1 MPGEAMDNT
10 TAAVHGPGL
19 MAGLTGL
26 AKNIFGLV
34 VSRVELAA
42 LELSE
47 VRNHVMALLA
57 VFALAVICS
66 WFAIAYGTA
75 MIVALAWE
83 AMGWKILLVMFLVF
97 IAITAL
103 LAFKAKAMLKE
114 GKLAFP
120 ETMNELK
127 HDRDMLL

>member
-1 MPGEAMDNT
+1 MDNS
-10 TAAVHGPGL
+10 TATVHGPGL
-19 MAGLTGL
+19 VGGLTGL
-26 AKNIFGLV
+26 AKNVFGLV

-47 VRNHVMALLA
+47 VRNHVIALVA
-57 VFALAVICS
+57 MFALAVLCS
-66 WFAIAYGTA
+66 MFALAYGTA

-97 IAITAL
+97 VAATAAL
-103 LAFKAKAMLKE
+103 FFKGKAMLKE

-120 ETMNELK
+120 ETMKELK
-127 HDRDMLL
+127 NDREMLL

>member
-1 MPGEAMDNT
+1 MDNS
-10 TAAVHGPGL
+10 TASVHGPGL
-19 MAGLTGL
+19 LGGLTGL
-26 AKNIFGLV
+26 AKNIFGLM

-47 VRNHVMALLA
+47 VRNHVLALLA
-57 VFALAVICS
+57 VFALAVLCS

-83 AMGWKILLVMFLVF
+83 AMGWKILLVLFLVF
-97 IAITAL
+97 IAATAAL
-103 LAFKAKAMLKE
+103 GFKAKAMLKE

-127 HDRDMLL
+127 NDRDMLL

>member
-1 MPGEAMDNT
+1 MDNS
-10 TAAVHGPGL
+10 TATVHGPGL
-19 MAGLTGL
+19 IGGLTSL
-26 AKNIFGLV
+26 TKNIFGLM

-47 VRNHVMALLA
+47 VRNHVMSLLA
-57 VFALAVICS
+57 VFALAIICC

-75 MIVALAWE
+75 MIVALSWE
-83 AMGWKILLVMFLVF
+83 AMGWKILLVLFLVF
-97 IAITAL
+97 LAVTAA
-103 LAFKAKAMLKE
+103 LAFKARAMLKE

-127 HDRDMLL
+127 NDRDMLL

>member
-1 MPGEAMDNT
+1 MPGEAMDKT

-75 MIVALAWE
+75 VIVALAWE
-83 AMGWKILLVMFLVF
+83 TMGWKILLVMFIVF
-97 IAITAL
+97 VVVTAL
-103 LAFKAKAMLKE
+103 LGLKAKSMLKE

-120 ETMNELK
+120 ATMNELK
-127 HDRDMLL
+127 NDRDMLL

>member
-1 MPGEAMDNT
+1 MDKSS
-10 TAAVHGPGL
+10 AAIHGPGL
-19 MAGLTGL
+19 IGGLTGL
-26 AKNIFGLV
+26 AKNVFGLV

-47 VRNHVMALLA
+47 VRNHVLELLA
-57 VFALAVICS
+57 VFALAVICA

-75 MIVALAWE
+75 TIVALAWE
-83 AMGWKILLVMFLVF
+83 AMGWKILLIMFGVF
-97 IAITAL
+97 IAAAVAL
-103 LAFKAKAMLKE
+103 VFKAKAMLKE

-127 HDRDMLL
+127 NDRDMLL

>member
-1 MPGEAMDNT
+1 MDKT

-75 MIVALAWE
+75 VIVALAWE
-83 AMGWKILLVMFLVF
+83 TMGWKILLVMFIVF
-97 IAITAL
+97 VVVTAL
-103 LAFKAKAMLKE
+103 LGLKAKSMLKE

-120 ETMNELK
+120 ATMNELK
-127 HDRDMLL
+127 NDRDMLL

>member
-1 MPGEAMDNT
+1 MDT
-10 TAAVHGPGL
+10 PTATVHGPGL
-19 MAGLTGL
+19 IGGLTGL
-26 AKNIFGLV
+26 AKNVFGLL

-57 VFALAVICS
+57 VFALAIICC
-66 WFAIAYGTA
+66 WFALAYGTA
-75 MIVALAWE
+75 LIVALTWE
-83 AMGWKILLVMFLVF
+83 SMGWKILAILFLVF
-97 IAITAL
+97 VAVTVMLAL
-103 LAFKAKAMLKE
+103 KARAMLKE

-127 HDRDMLL
+127 NDRDMLL